1 MRQFLKGLR
10 FPPTWTFLFGNDF
23 SHEHEAEEVEVKT
36 MFQWGFYSFSSRLL
50 LFKGTTFV

>member
-23 SHEHEAEEVEVKT
+23 SHENEAEEVEVKT
-36 MFQWGFYSFSSRLL
+36 MFQWGFYSFSSRIL